1 MSSGEIC
8 LLNDSFPPLIDGVAN
23 VVVNYARYLP
33 ENGYPVSVV
42 TPECPGS
49 DDSAYPYDVIRYPSL
64 DLRKALGYTA
74 GNPFSIP
81 SQNSIVKR
89 DIALL
94 HSHCPVM
101 SNILA
106 RQIRQRMNL
115 PLVLTY
121 HTKFDL
127 DIAHAIRS
135 RLLQESAVHALVE
148 SVSSCDELWV
158 VSRGAGE
165 NIRSLGYEGDY
176 VIMENGVDLA
186 RGRAPEEKVREV
198 TEGYDL
204 PRDVPVFIFVGR
216 LMWYKGIRLILE
228 ALRALS
234 SQQLDYRMVFVGD
247 GMDAEEIRTYAKQ
260 LGLTGKC
267 FFTGSIRD
275 REILR
280 CWYTR
285 ADLMVFPSTFDT
297 NGLVVREAA
306 ACGLASVLVAGSC
319 AAEGVKGG
327 ENALLVDEDVASL
340 AVCLARFMDRRD
352 VLRKLGENACSELYI
367 SWESAV
373 KKACERYGTVIEN
386 HRSGKYQK
394 RHDLTDN
401 VFMLQASTLD
411 TAQKIHDHIKSLRRR

>member
-1 MSSGEIC
+1 MTSGEIC
-8 LLNDSFPPLIDGVAN
+8 LLNDSFPPLIDGVVN

-49 DDSAYPYDVIRYPSL
+49 DDSPYPYDVIRYPSL
-64 DLRKALGYTA
+64 DLRKSLGYTA

-94 HSHCPVM
+94 HSHCPIM

-127 DIAHAIRS
+127 DIANAVRS
-135 RLLQESAVHALVE
+135 RLVQESAIHALVE

-158 VSRGAGE
+158 VSNGAGE
-165 NIRSLGYEGDY
+165 NIRSLGYEGDW
-176 VIMENGVDLA
+176 VVMENGVDLP
-186 RGRAPEEKVREV
+186 RGRAADETVETV
-198 TEGYDL
+198 TADWDL
-204 PRDVPVFIFVGR
+204 PRDVPVFLFVGR

-228 ALRALS
+228 ALAALS
-234 SQQLDYRMVFVGD
+234 SQDLDYRMVFVGD
-247 GMDAEEIRTYAKQ
+247 GMDASGIKAYAKE
-260 LGLTGKC
+260 LKITPKC
-267 FFTGSIRD
+267 LFVGPVRD

-306 ACGLASVLVAGSC
+306 ACGLPSVLVRGSC

-327 ENALLVDEDVASL
+327 VNALLVEEDVASL
-340 AVCLARFMDRRD
+340 AVCLTRFLERRD
-352 VLRKLGENACSELYI
+352 ELRRIGENACSELYI
-367 SWESAV
+367 SWENAV
-373 KKACERYGTVIEN
+373 KKASERYGVVIDN
-386 HRSGKYQK
+386 FLSGKYPR
-394 RHDLTDN
+394 RHDLTDS

-411 TAQKIHDHIKSLRRR
+411 TAQKIHDHLRLRRRH